1 MSSSTGMKRAGAV
14 TAAAAIGLLIA
25 PAPAQALP
33 PAPLAP
39 PDCYK
44 EAAGYQ
50 FAGGEVIIHYPET
63 DSETKFNAPRGIT
76 VDAPAETFYGNG
88 TSLTGRVS
96 GKIDKGG
103 NWINLTVTRGPK
115 YPPLLLSGSVQPDNT
130 PAGNFTYENQGIQPW
145 DSPTQL
151 ICIPGAPVEDRP
163 IPAPAPAAA
172 TATVSGGDA
181 DVFNI
186 AHNDVPDPVNGITGA
201 KIGTLPNGT
210 QVTLDG
216 PCKSG
221 WCRVNSPQIPQGFGF
236 VEQGHLQIG

>member
-1 MSSSTGMKRAGAV
+1 MSTSNAKTLAAGAA
-14 TAAAAIGLLIA
+14 AAAAIGLLVTTT
-25 PAPAQALP
+25 PAHAYP

-50 FAGGEVIIHYPET
+50 FAGGEVVIHYPET
-63 DSETKFNAPRGIT
+63 DAETKFNAPRGIT
-76 VDAPAETFYGNG
+76 VDAPAETFYQNG
-88 TSLTGRVS
+88 TSMTGRVS

-103 NWINLTVTRGPK
+103 NWINLTVTRGSN
-115 YPPLLLSGSVQPDNT
+115 YPPLLLSGAVQPDNT
-130 PAGNFTYENQGIQPW
+130 PAGNFTYENHDMQAW

-151 ICIPGAPVEDRP
+151 VCIPGAPVEDRP
-163 IPAPAPAAA
+163 IPAPAAPKS
-172 TATVSGGDA
+172 ATVTGGDA

-201 KIGTLPNGT
+201 KIATLPNGT
-210 QVTLDG
+210 QVGLEG
-216 PCKSG
+216 QCKDG
-221 WCRVNSPQIPQGFGF
+221 WCRVNSSQIPQGYGF